1 MEWKKYSIEDNYLSI
16 TASLA
21 SFLFLVSFYFQSW
34 LVFLTAVTILIFIF
48 ANSFYL
54 KHIGE
59 HLHLENPLQRNKFFP
74 EEKGEWTL
82 TFSNKGFPIMKGI
95 VRIYFDDIVKPID
108 GFGQTIAGQIELNVP
123 FSLNYKQI
131 STLTIPF
138 TTRKRGV
145 AKIRR
150 IEWHIPHYFGLG
162 ETVLEY
168 KGLFMQEALVYPMP
182 IPVKNIRSF
191 LSIRPGESFV
201 SHSLYEDYLSPSGT
215 REYVYSD
222 SFNRI
227 NWKAS
232 ARMQTLQTKVFDRV
246 ADAGCHLSLNLA
258 DKHAITSKL
267 EQLLSSVAELAYYF
281 TKQNIPYSLCI
292 NMRFAGTIPFYYIPA
307 GSGKEQLQKVLEAL
321 AIVDQHPSIYPY
333 EKMQSFYYH
342 HLAQLPYYIHGGKS
356 SPRSE
361 ELFSLI
367 KKRGATLLEIFPND
381 MDAVLKLKQ
390 SPVYEGV
397 AR

>member
-1 MEWKKYSIEDNYLSI
+1 MEWKKYSVEDNSLSI
-16 TASLA
+16 TGILA
-21 SFLFLVSFYFQSW
+21 TILFFASFYFQSW
-34 LVFLTAVTILIFIF
+34 LVFLTAVMILIFIF

-54 KHIGE
+54 KHIGK
-59 HLHLENPLQRNKFFP
+59 HLYFENTLQRNKFFP
-74 EEKGEWTL
+74 EEKGEWVL
-82 TFSNKGFPIMKGI
+82 TFANKGYPIMKGN
-95 VRIYFDDIVKPID
+95 VRIYFDDNVEPID
-108 GFGQTIAGQIELNVP
+108 GFGQKRSGQFELNIP
-123 FSLNYKQI
+123 FSLNYNQI
-131 STLTIPF
+131 STLKIPF

-150 IEWHIPHYFGLG
+150 IEWHIPHFFGLG

-168 KGLFMQEALVYPMP
+168 KSLVMQEALIYPLP
-182 IPVKNIRSF
+182 IPVINMRSF
-191 LSIRPGESFV
+191 LSARPGESFV
-201 SHSLYEDYLSPSGT
+201 SHSLYEDYLSPAGT

-222 SFNRI
+222 SFKRI

-232 ARMQTLQTKVFDRV
+232 AKMQTLQTKVFDSV
-246 ADAGCHLSLNLA
+246 AEVGWHLSLNLA
-258 DKHAITSKL
+258 DKHAITNKL
-267 EQLLSSVAELAYYF
+267 EQLLSSVAELAYFF

-321 AIVDQHPSIYPY
+321 AIVDQQPSIYPY
-333 EKMQSFYYH
+333 EKMLSFYYH
-342 HLAQLPYYIHGGKS
+342 HLAPQPYHIHGGES

-367 KKRGATLLEIFPND
+367 QKRGATLLELYPND
-381 MDAVLKLKQ
+381 KDAVLKLKQ
-390 SPVYEGV
+390 SLVYEGV